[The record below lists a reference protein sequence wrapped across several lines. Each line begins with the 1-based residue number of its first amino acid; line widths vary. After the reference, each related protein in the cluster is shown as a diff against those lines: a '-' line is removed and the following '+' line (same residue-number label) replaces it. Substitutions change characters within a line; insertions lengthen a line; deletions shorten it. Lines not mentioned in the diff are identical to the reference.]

1 MHAESRQPQPCT
13 PREWTYRNIR
23 AGSDFL
29 LAKTSAAVAREGHSV
44 APGVCCRKSDN
55 GTIQRE
61 AGSRRPRLRR
71 RMACSAAEHMRD
83 EGSRKVKKNKTRP
96 RDTKPSF

>member
-55 GTIQRE
+55 GTIQAR
-61 AGSRRPRLRR
+61 SRVAQTASP
-71 RMACSAAEHMRD
+71 AEV
-83 EGSRKVKKNKTRP
+83 GV
-96 RDTKPSF
+96 